1 MGSRQPWVR
10 VALTG
15 ALSAVVLSGC
25 QPSPTPATPESEPPQ
40 GSAASETEVYTA
52 EYDPKAIEAMIR
64 EVPEAPEWDY
74 VWAHL
79 QAINDQAEL
88 GPGIP
93 LEAELSPTVNPEM
106 AQVTIDAYSKAMGMW
121 SFFGVDEVPAVW
133 SLMSEQDYEWWYE
146 RVIAIEGDNPALDV
160 WDNETNRMGHCSLN
174 AYSFCGYGNPD
185 RVSGVTFQYNIIG
198 SKYQGVPNRNTVAH
212 EAVHFYQDYYS
223 QTYYEFMPCWF
234 VEGQATLLGNAISGS
249 GEQGPAPYGSSDL
262 SRTGRALP
270 GDETWSVDQWVE
282 LLDGFMSDQEEI
294 QRCINQEINYTLGAV
309 LFEYLYGR
317 YSMWEIHQLMVRAA
331 ETEDWGLAL
340 EETLGITVDQL
351 HTDLATYVHGLLQD
365 YARGD

>member
-1 MGSRQPWVR
+1 MGARHPWVR
-10 VALTG
+10 AALTA
-15 ALSAVVLSGC
+15 ALSALVLSGC
-25 QPSPTPATPESEPPQ
+25 QPSTPPVALESEPPQ
-40 GSAASETEVYTA
+40 ESAASEPEVYTPV
-52 EYDPKAIEAMIR
+52 YDPEAIEAMIR
-64 EVPEAPEWDY
+64 EVPESPDWDY

-106 AQVTIDAYSKAMGMW
+106 AQVTIDAYSTAMGMW

-133 SLMSEQDYEWWYE
+133 SLMSEQDYDWWYQ

-160 WDNETNRMGHCSLN
+160 WDNDKNRMGHCSLN
-174 AYSFCGYGNPD
+174 GYSFCGYGNPD

-198 SKYQGVPNRNTVAH
+198 SKYQGAPNRNTVAH

-234 VEGQATLLGNAISGS
+234 VEGQASLLGNVISGS

-270 GDETWSVDQWVE
+270 GDEIWSVEQWEE
-282 LLDGFMSDQEEI
+282 LLDGFMYDDEEKR
-294 QRCINQEINYTLGAV
+294 RCIEQEINYTLGAV
-309 LFEYLYGR
+309 LFEYLYGH
-317 YSMWEIHQLMVRAA
+317 YSMWDIHQLTVTAS
-331 ETEDWGLAL
+331 ETEDWELAL
-340 EETLGITVDQL
+340 EETLGITVEQL
-351 HTDLATYVHGLLQD
+351 HLDLATYVHGLLQD
-365 YARGD
+365 YFTGN

>member
-1 MGSRQPWVR
+1 MAGARLVLVLLATAGLVTSCHASDKSDPVPTDHSAGSPVQDGPKY
-10 VALTG
+10 
-15 ALSAVVLSGC
+15 SAV
-25 QPSPTPATPESEPPQ
+25 
-40 GSAASETEVYTA
+40 
-52 EYDPKAIEAMIR
+52 YDPEAIEAMIR
-64 EVPEAPEWDY
+64 EVPEYPQWDY

-106 AQVTIDAYSKAMGMW
+106 AQVTIDAYSKAMGVW

-133 SLMSEQDYEWWYE
+133 SLMSEQDYDWWYE

-160 WDNETNRMGHCSLN
+160 WDNETNKMGHCSLN

-198 SKYQGVPNRNTVAH
+198 SKYEGAPNRNTVAH

-234 VEGQATLLGNAISGS
+234 VEGQATLLGNVISGS
-249 GEQGPAPYGSSDL
+249 FEQGPAPYGSSDL

-270 GDETWSVDQWVE
+270 GDETWTIEQWVT
-282 LLDGFMSDQEEI
+282 LLDGFLYDQEEM
-294 QRCINQEINYTLGAV
+294 QRCTEQEINYTLGAV
-309 LFEYLYGR
+309 LFEYLYGH
-317 YSMWEIHQLMVRAA
+317 YSMWDIHQLMVMAA
-331 ETEDWGLAL
+331 ETEDWGKAL

-351 HTDLATYVHGLLQD
+351 HVELATYVHGLLQD
-365 YARGD
+365 SATGN